1 MSLGV
6 VTGFTV
12 RTWVVRRWP
21 YPSMMIQPA
30 AAIHAGEIGGAA
42 EIPLVGGDVTDGV
55 VRVGD
60 TVRRPVRP
68 HSAAVHAL
76 LRHLERS
83 GFDAAPRF
91 LGIDALGREIL
102 TYVPGVTP
110 PRPLPA
116 YAAGDD
122 ALVGVARLLR
132 RYHDAASGFTAP
144 EGTAFD
150 TSASSNFDAAPEV
163 VGHCDLTPDN
173 VVFRDGRPVAMIDFD
188 MARPTTRLFDV
199 VTALRHWAPI
209 ADPIDRDPAHE
220 DAPVGPRIAR
230 FCAAYGLDA
239 TQRPRVLPGL
249 RVRLDRSYTAMRDRA
264 RTRGGPW
271 ARMWSA
277 GAGPR
282 LTRAIDWLDLN
293 WDALEDH
300 LH

>member
-1 MSLGV
+1 
-6 VTGFTV
+6 
-12 RTWVVRRWP
+12 
-21 YPSMMIQPA
+21 MMIHPGA
-30 AAIHAGEIGGAA
+30 VIRLGEV

-76 LRHLERS
+76 LRHLERA

-91 LGIDALGREIL
+91 LGIDDRGRETL
-102 TYVPGVTP
+102 TYVPGATP
-110 PRPLPA
+110 PQPLPA

-122 ALVGVARLLR
+122 ALAGVARLLR
-132 RYHDAASGFTAP
+132 RYHDAVAGFAPP
-144 EGTAFD
+144 EGVAFD
-150 TSASSNFDAAPEV
+150 TGAVSNFDAAPELI
-163 VGHCDLTPDN
+163 GHCDLTPDN

-188 MARPTTRLFDV
+188 LARPTTRLFDV
-199 VTALRHWAPI
+199 ATTLRHWAPI
-209 ADPIDRDPAHE
+209 ADPVDRDRAHQGVE
-220 DAPVGPRIAR
+220 VGPRIAR

-239 TQRPRVLPGL
+239 AERPRVLPAV
-249 RVRLDRSYTAMRDRA
+249 RARLDRSYSAMQARA

-293 WDALEDH
+293 WDALEES
-300 LH
+300 LR